1 MIAQDFLVA
10 MFQIAEG
17 TRKEGFTTG
26 GVSYTYN
33 QEGDTM
39 TGSFVIPVTP
49 SVDVATGVL
58 SYEAKDAFNPPA

>member
-33 QEGDTM
+33 QENDTI
-39 TGSFVIPVTP
+39 TGSFTIPVTP
-49 SVDVATGVL
+49 AVDTQTGVI
-58 SYEAKDAFNPPA
+58 SYSAKDAFNPPA